1 MYKIRIVLDAEDDV
15 IRTLLVDHHIN
26 LENLHQTITK
36 SFNFEGFEMASFYKT
51 DNEWNEGEEIPLFDM
66 SESGAGNSMQ
76 NCFVSDLIPN
86 VGDKLIYVYD
96 FLKMWTFYVET
107 IDVTSSTQEDLPK
120 VILSVGEIP
129 KEAPEK
135 EFVAEK
141 SETMFNDDFD
151 NEFENLDDIDFDQ
164 Y

>member
-107 IDVTSSTQEDLPK
+107 INVTSSTQEDLPK

-129 KEAPEK
+129 MEAPEK